1 MISYLY
7 IYISMISIEKYM
19 AKSSLGVSPHQQKT
33 ILKSWFL
40 SLLQDSATNMIRK
53 SWLSLGHEI
62 QTIHFAPQISRELFF
77 FRKSPA
83 FDTRQ
88 NLTSTD
94 FHIEMAENPSV
105 NQPFTNVIMNCT
117 TKRAPTKK

>member
-1 MISYLY
+1 
-7 IYISMISIEKYM
+7 MISIEKYM

-40 SLLQDSATNMIRK
+40 SLLQDSATNLIRK

-62 QTIHFAPQISRELFF
+62 QTIHFAPQISRELVFF